1 MESSKT
7 ILIVDDEVD
16 ILGALGFFFRR
27 KGIEVLTAENG
38 LEALTIIQT
47 APKKPDLILLDV
59 NMPVMNAKEF
69 LDARKA
75 RNIEPRIP
83 VILLASE
90 DWEENELEVIGHLS
104 KPFDLMNLMDKID
117 FHLKQVTNNVLNVV
131 DGKSKTF

>member
-1 MESSKT
+1 MESSNT

-16 ILGALGFFFRR
+16 ILGALGFFLRR

-38 LEALTIIQT
+38 LEALTLIQ
-47 APKKPDLILLDV
+47 AALKKPDLILLDV

-90 DWEENELEVIGHLS
+90 VWEENDLEVIGHIS
-104 KPFDLMNLMDKID
+104 KPFDLMSLMDKID
-117 FHLKQVTNNVLNVV
+117 FHLKQVTNDVLNVV
-131 DGKSKTF
+131 DRKSKTF

>member
-1 MESSKT
+1 M

-38 LEALTIIQT
+38 LEALTLIQA

-83 VILLASE
+83 VILLASKV
-90 DWEENELEVIGHLS
+90 W
-104 KPFDLMNLMDKID
+104 
-117 FHLKQVTNNVLNVV
+117 
-131 DGKSKTF
+131 